1 MESTRRNVT
10 YTDDGLYGK
19 PRQPPTSPGGTTQYH
34 ITETRTR
41 TLSPTPTANVDKY
54 ITETRTISN
63 NNEVATIP
71 KNNFN
76 EVVRVENTTGP
87 DALNDIQLS
96 NDILPRPKTK
106 VTTTIRTYTYEIPED
121 GIAVRDVTKNNAMFY
136 KTERNERNVN
146 YYPNTSTSPLTIQE
160 VPVRSTSPIPPQEN
174 IIRNYKYESHTSSR
188 PPSTQPQQPQ
198 SYGNVPPGG
207 ITIYPVPQPTATI
220 YKTTETTTNKYRSPT
235 PTNQYLPG
243 VDQHNGYPPHHH
255 HPQYPQPHNATPH
268 PNEPSVVVYKQTTTT
283 RSVPIPRPGER
294 EPLHPFPVD
303 GPIITE
309 VDGNPPKRVEDLMAS
324 FGDTSEIHYTKKNV
338 QIAEKP
344 YAHPHNVSTLS
355 TTQKNVY
362 SSEPEDRNKSAVVPS
377 KNVAGPPVYYPP
389 NHELFTR
396 KEESSAA
403 GYRAQVGILNLG
415 NFSSQKSLVTLK
427 KY

>member
-1 MESTRRNVT
+1 MT
-10 YTDDGLYGK
+10 YTDENLYGK
-19 PRQPPTSPGGTTQYH
+19 PRQPTSPGGTTQYH

-41 TLSPTPTANVDKY
+41 TLSPTPVDKY
-54 ITETRTISN
+54 IISN
-63 NNEVATIP
+63 NNTEVATIP
-71 KNNFN
+71 KNNLH

-87 DALNDIQLS
+87 EALHDIQLS

-121 GIAVRDVTKNNAMFY
+121 GIAIPKNNAMFY

-146 YYPNTSTSPLTIQE
+146 YYPNNTSTSPLTIQE
-160 VPVRSTSPIPPQEN
+160 VPVRSASPIPPQEN
-174 IIRNYKYESHTSSR
+174 IIRNYKYESHTTSR
-188 PPSTQPQQPQ
+188 PPSQPPQ
-198 SYGNVPPGG
+198 HGNVPPGG
-207 ITIYPVPQPTATI
+207 ITIYPTPQPTATI

-243 VDQHNGYPPHHH
+243 VDPNSNHPHSPGWTQYPQQPGY
-255 HPQYPQPHNATPH
+255 PQYPQQQPHVTH

-283 RSVPIPRPGER
+283 RTVPVPRPGER

-344 YAHPHNVSTLS
+344 YAQHNPHNVSTLS

-396 KEESSAA
+396 KEESAAA
-403 GYRAQVGILNLG
+403 GYRAQVRFISLSFNHGI
-415 NFSSQKSLVTLK
+415 KD
-427 KY
+427 